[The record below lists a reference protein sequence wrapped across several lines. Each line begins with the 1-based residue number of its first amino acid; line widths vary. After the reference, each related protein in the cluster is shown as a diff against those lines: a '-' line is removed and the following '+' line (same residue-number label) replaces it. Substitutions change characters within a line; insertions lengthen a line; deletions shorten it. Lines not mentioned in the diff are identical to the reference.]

1 MGFDTAASGKERRSQ
16 PTQPAFGLTIILN
29 LKVSYMETPAT
40 TVSYRPAVEEDFPVL
55 MEMYSLLNT
64 YFYRMGY
71 RLPHPENVGEV
82 WLDSF
87 RRTMGRFS
95 NVFIAEIDGRVVG
108 FMLCR
113 LKRVPAYMGG
123 VLVGELSD
131 MWIVPEA
138 RRLGIGDKLS
148 RLAMGWMRAQ
158 GAHSIEIQVLKDNEA
173 SWKLY
178 ERMGFK
184 LEFRVGR
191 LLWDEYVEEEGEKG
205 D

>member
-1 MGFDTAASGKERRSQ
+1 MEEENSPVKYRS
-16 PTQPAFGLTIILN
+16 
-29 LKVSYMETPAT
+29 
-40 TVSYRPAVEEDFPVL
+40 AVESDDPTL
-55 MEMYSLLNT
+55 MRMYSLLNDF
-64 YFYRMGY
+64 FYKVGY

-82 WLDSF
+82 WLESF
-87 RRTMGRFS
+87 KRTLGRFS
-95 NVFIAEIDGRVVG
+95 YVYVAEFEGKVVG

-113 LKRVPAYMGG
+113 LKRVPATMGG
-123 VLVGELSD
+123 VIVGELSD
-131 MWIVPEA
+131 MWIEPDA

-148 RLAMGWMRAQ
+148 RLSIDWMREQ

-191 LLWDEYVEEEGEKG
+191 LMWEDYSDAPPRAEKVSPA
-205 D
+205 

>member
-1 MGFDTAASGKERRSQ
+1 MSET
-16 PTQPAFGLTIILN
+16 TQPIVRYRL
-29 LKVSYMETPAT
+29 AT
-40 TVSYRPAVEEDFPVL
+40 EADFPIL
-55 MEMYSLLNT
+55 MEFYTKLNQF
-64 YFYRMGY
+64 FYQVGY

-87 RRTMGRFS
+87 RRTLGRFS
-95 NVFIAEIDGRVVG
+95 RVDIAEIDGRVVG

-113 LKRVPAYMGG
+113 IKRVPAYMGG

-131 MWIVPEA
+131 MWIEPEA

-148 RLAMGWMRAQ
+148 RLALNWLREQ
-158 GAHSIEIQVLKDNEA
+158 GVHSVEIQVLRDNEA

-191 LLWDEYVEEEGEKG
+191 LLWEEYVEESERT
-205 D
+205 

>member
-1 MGFDTAASGKERRSQ
+1 MSAV
-16 PTQPAFGLTIILN
+16 I
-29 LKVSYMETPAT
+29 
-40 TVSYRPAVEEDFPVL
+40 YRTAVEADFPVL
-55 MEMYSLLNT
+55 MEMYLQLNT
-64 YFYRMGY
+64 FFYQVGY

-87 RRTMGRFS
+87 RRTLGRFS
-95 NVFIAEIDGRVVG
+95 NVFVAELDGQVAG

-131 MWIVPEA
+131 MWIDASA
-138 RRLGIGDKLS
+138 RRMGIGDKLS
-148 RLAMGWMRAQ
+148 RLAMDWMRQQ

-178 ERMGFK
+178 ERMGFQ

-191 LLWDEYVEEEGEKG
+191 LIWEEYVEETGE
-205 D
+205 DAPR

>member
-1 MGFDTAASGKERRSQ
+1 MTA
-16 PTQPAFGLTIILN
+16 PT
-29 LKVSYMETPAT
+29 YR
-40 TVSYRPAVEEDFPVL
+40 TVRDDDFPIL
-55 MEMYSLLNT
+55 MEMYSQLNT

-87 RRTMGRFS
+87 QRTLGRFS
-95 NVFIAEIDGRVVG
+95 NVFIAELDDRVVG

-131 MWIVPEA
+131 MWIDSSA
-138 RRLGIGDKLS
+138 RRMGIGDKLS
-148 RLAMGWMRAQ
+148 RLAMDWMRQQ

-178 ERMGFK
+178 ERMGFQ

-191 LLWDEYVEEEGEKG
+191 LLWDEYVDEPLEKEQG
-205 D
+205 

>member
-1 MGFDTAASGKERRSQ
+1 MTA
-16 PTQPAFGLTIILN
+16 P
-29 LKVSYMETPAT
+29 
-40 TVSYRPAVEEDFPVL
+40 SYRTVREDDFPIL
-55 MEMYSLLNT
+55 IEMYSQLNT

-87 RRTMGRFS
+87 QRTLGRFS
-95 NVFIAEIDGRVVG
+95 NVFIAELEDRVVG

-131 MWIVPEA
+131 MWIDSSA
-138 RRLGIGDKLS
+138 RRMGIGDKLS
-148 RLAMGWMRAQ
+148 RLAMDWMRQQ

-178 ERMGFK
+178 ERMGFQ

-191 LLWDEYVEEEGEKG
+191 LLWDEYVDEPLEKEQ

>member
-1 MGFDTAASGKERRSQ
+1 MS
-16 PTQPAFGLTIILN
+16 
-29 LKVSYMETPAT
+29 ETPAS
-40 TVSYRPAVEEDFPVL
+40 TVNYRLVEEEDFPIL
-55 MEMYSLLNT
+55 MEMYGLLNT
-64 YFYRMGY
+64 YFYKMGY
-71 RLPHPENVGEV
+71 RLPHPESVGQV

-87 RRTMGRFS
+87 RRTLGRFS
-95 NVFIAEIDGRVVG
+95 NVFIAEVDGQVAG

-131 MWIVPEA
+131 MWIIPEA

-148 RLAMGWMRAQ
+148 RLAMEWMRAQ
-158 GAHSIEIQVLKDNEA
+158 GAHSIEIQVLKDNDA

-191 LLWDEYVEEEGEKG
+191 LLWDEYVEKTGEQ
-205 D
+205 

>member
-1 MGFDTAASGKERRSQ
+1 MSDVT
-16 PTQPAFGLTIILN
+16 
-29 LKVSYMETPAT
+29 
-40 TVSYRPAVEEDFPVL
+40 YRLGNEADFPL
-55 MEMYSLLNT
+55 LKEFYQKLNT
-64 YFYRMGY
+64 FFYQVGY

-87 RRTMGRFS
+87 RRTLGRFS
-95 NVFIAEIDGRVVG
+95 NVFISELVDESGQPKVVG

-113 LKRVPAYMGG
+113 LKRVPSYMGG

-131 MWIVPEA
+131 MWIEAEA

-148 RLAMGWMRAQ
+148 RLAIDWMREQ

-178 ERMGFK
+178 ERMGFQ

-191 LLWDEYVEEEGEKG
+191 LLWEEYK
-205 D
+205 

>member
-1 MGFDTAASGKERRSQ
+1 MSEA
-16 PTQPAFGLTIILN
+16 TQPPVNYRL
-29 LKVSYMETPAT
+29 AT
-40 TVSYRPAVEEDFPVL
+40 EADFPVL
-55 MEMYSLLNT
+55 VEFYTKLNQF
-64 YFYRMGY
+64 FYQVGY

-87 RRTMGRFS
+87 RRTLGRFS
-95 NVFIAEIDGRVVG
+95 RVDIAELDGRVVG
-108 FMLCR
+108 FMLSR
-113 LKRVPAYMGG
+113 IKRVPAYMGG

-131 MWIVPEA
+131 MWIEPEA

-148 RLAMGWMRAQ
+148 RLALNWLREQ
-158 GAHSIEIQVLKDNEA
+158 GVHSVEIQVLRDNEA

-191 LLWDEYVEEEGEKG
+191 LIWDEYVE
-205 D
+205 

>member
-1 MGFDTAASGKERRSQ
+1 MAEPVQ
-16 PTQPAFGLTIILN
+16 
-29 LKVSYMETPAT
+29 
-40 TVSYRPAVEEDFPVL
+40 TVSYREATEADFPVIKG
-55 MEMYSLLNT
+55 MYEQLNS
-64 YFYRMGY
+64 YFYQVGY
-71 RLPHPENVGEV
+71 RLPHPENVGEI

-87 RRTMGRFS
+87 RRTLGRFS
-95 NVFIAEIDGRVVG
+95 NVHVAEMEIDGQKQVVG

-123 VLVGELSD
+123 VIVGELSD
-131 MWIVPEA
+131 MWIDGRA
-138 RRLGIGDKLS
+138 RRMGIGDKLS
-148 RLAMGWMRAQ
+148 RLAIEWMRQQ

-191 LLWDEYVEEEGEKG
+191 LLWDEYEEG
-205 D
+205 